1 MEQQATRS
9 REQGWSTSDL
19 TFENLEI
26 WQDAVELAAR
36 VYELFRSCR
45 DTGFRA
51 QIQQAA
57 VSVSSNIAEGYERD
71 SNPDF
76 IRFLFIAKGSCGE
89 VRSQA
94 CVASRVGLLEE
105 EAALQLREYARILS
119 KRIQKFI
126 DARRER
132 FS

>member
-1 MEQQATRS
+1 MEQQETRS
-9 REQGWSTSDL
+9 REQGRSASDL

-26 WQDAVELAAR
+26 WRDAVELAAR
-36 VYELFRSCR
+36 VYELFRSCG
-45 DTGFRA
+45 DAGFRA
-51 QIQQAA
+51 QIQRAA

-76 IRFLFIAKGSCGE
+76 IRFPFIAKGSCGE
-89 VRSQA
+89 VRSQTY
-94 CVASRVGLLEE
+94 VASRVGLLEE
-105 EAALQLREYARILS
+105 TTVIQLRERARILS